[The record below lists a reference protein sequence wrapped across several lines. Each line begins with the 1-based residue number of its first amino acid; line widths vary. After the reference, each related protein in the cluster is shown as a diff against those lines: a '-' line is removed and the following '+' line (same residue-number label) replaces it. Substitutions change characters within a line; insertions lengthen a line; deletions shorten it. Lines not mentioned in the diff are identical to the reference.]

1 MKKMIILGSC
11 LVAGAVVYGITDYL
25 RTDKIQLKHMYSDE
39 PEATAPAA
47 KKAVAP
53 AIAAQ
58 DADIDTATQSH
69 LDTTFMSYI
78 DTAGGQGRKLNL
90 DLYSRSSLTEK
101 YIEPD
106 SISTQEKRRHRKKRH
121 H

>member
-11 LVAGAVVYGITDYL
+11 LVAGAMVYGVTDYL
-25 RTDKIQLKHMYSDE
+25 RTDKAQLRHMYSDE
-39 PEATAPAA
+39 PETTTPAA
-47 KKAVAP
+47 KKKMAP

-58 DADIDTATQSH
+58 AVDIDTALRAQ
-69 LDTTFMSYI
+69 LDTLSMIPPPKTLS
-78 DTAGGQGRKLNL
+78 LE
-90 DLYSRSSLTEK
+90 LYSRSSLTEK

-106 SISTQEKRRHRKKRH
+106 SISTQEKRPHRKKKH

>member
-39 PEATAPAA
+39 PEATAPAS

-58 DADIDTATQSH
+58 NADVDTALRAQ
-69 LDTTFMSYI
+69 LDTLSLTPPPKTLS
-78 DTAGGQGRKLNL
+78 LE
-90 DLYSRSSLTEK
+90 LYSRSSLSEK

-106 SISTQEKRRHRKKRH
+106 SISTQEKRPHRKKKHR
-121 H
+121 